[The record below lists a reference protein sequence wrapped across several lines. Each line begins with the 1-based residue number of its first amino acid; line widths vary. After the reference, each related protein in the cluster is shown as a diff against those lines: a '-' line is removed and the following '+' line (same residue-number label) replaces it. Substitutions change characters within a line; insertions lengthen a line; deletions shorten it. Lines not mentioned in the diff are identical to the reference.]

1 MKILL
6 ENFKTVTCSLLLA
19 FHDCH
24 FSKHQTEVENRR
36 KQLKRLA
43 FVIHAGRRDQYGR
56 YLNNILEK
64 LVESL
69 KIPNATRLYS
79 QVFVCLRVLLTRI
92 DVTNLSPIWPLI
104 ITETIRAF
112 ETSSD
117 KELLLSV
124 CKFVDTALILLPQT
138 FQLFKWSFIQ
148 DSSVTELLRKHSA
161 SAMANQRSQ
170 VNQHA
175 APGGGGMV
183 FVPHLQLLAK
193 RLERQRKKARKK
205 SQRRQSRS
213 PSKSKAREQEEERK
227 REDVPKDEVAEEE
240 RKPSP
245 HSRSGI
251 FGNGISYKNKKRPI
265 LLMRSIDNVSEL
277 IPFHRIVSSLHQRQ
291 SQSND
296 VDYKFLDDLIRSDFI
311 ESNYFPNPLLQDIRE
326 PSPF

>member
-1 MKILL
+1 M
-6 ENFKTVTCSLLLA
+6 
-19 FHDCH
+19 
-24 FSKHQTEVENRR
+24 
-36 KQLKRLA
+36 
-43 FVIHAGRRDQYGR
+43 IHAGRRDQYGR

-64 LVESL
+64 LVESF

-148 DSSVTELLRKHSA
+148 DSSVTELLRRHSV
-161 SAMANQRSQ
+161 SAMAPQKNRDQRAPQ
-170 VNQHA
+170 A
-175 APGGGGMV
+175 ASGGGGGIV

-193 RLERQRKKARKK
+193 RLEHQRKKARKK
-205 SQRRQSRS
+205 MQRRMSKS
-213 PSKSKAREQEEERK
+213 PSKAKAKVEEAQVDNDQDERK
-227 REDVPKDEVAEEE
+227 REDNQDMMPNEEVAV
-240 RKPSP
+240 SP
-245 HSRSGI
+245 HNHSGI
-251 FGNGISYKNKKRPI
+251 YGNGISYKNKKRPI

-311 ESNYFPNPLLQDIRE
+311 ESDHFPNPLLQDIRE